1 MAPPPLK
8 KTISMLDLLSLR
20 LFLTVCEEK
29 SIGRAAERESI
40 TPSAVTKRIQDLE
53 YLFDVK
59 LLYRNAKGT
68 IPTPVG
74 EALAEHARQIFQLVE
89 GIRTDLSEFAE
100 GAKGHVRISA
110 VPSAL
115 AGFLAV
121 ELKDF
126 AAMHPG
132 IELDIREQLSSEVVH
147 AVSTGTADIG
157 IYATPPEVLGE
168 IDSYAY
174 KQDELVVVVP
184 RDHPL
189 ATKKSLTFAE
199 LLATDIVGVAESS
212 SVMNQ
217 LRRAAADLNQHLVLR
232 YQMQSNEIAREMVAA
247 GFGVTVLPQGL
258 ATHARSGQVVT
269 VPLAEPWA
277 KREMRICSRRG
288 ATLPAQTRALTQFLF
303 GKRFCELPRQDC
315 LTFPSRAPDP
325 DPISRD

>member
-1 MAPPPLK
+1 MTPPPLK
-8 KTISMLDLLSLR
+8 KTISKLDLLSLR

-59 LLYRNAKGT
+59 LLYRNTKGT

-121 ELKDF
+121 ELRDF
-126 AAMHPG
+126 AAMYPR
-132 IELDIREQLSSEVVH
+132 IDLDIREHLSFEVVH

-157 IYATPPEVLGE
+157 VYATPPEVPG
-168 IDSYAY
+168 DVDTYAY
-174 KQDELVVVVP
+174 KQDELVVVLP
-184 RDHPL
+184 KDHPL
-189 ATKKSLTFAE
+189 ASKKSLTFAE
-199 LLATDIVGVAESS
+199 LLTTDIVGVNESS

-217 LRRAAADLNQHLVLR
+217 LRRAAANLNQHLVLR
-232 YQMQSNEIAREMVAA
+232 YQVQSNEIAREMVAA

-258 ATHARSGQVVT
+258 ATHARSGQIVT
-269 VPLAEPWA
+269 VPLAEAWA
-277 KREMRICSRRG
+277 KREMRICVRRG
-288 ATLPAQTRALTQFLF
+288 AVLPAQTRAMLQFLL
-303 GKRFCELPRQDC
+303 GKRFGELPGQ
-315 LTFPSRAPDP
+315 
-325 DPISRD
+325 IVK

>member
-1 MAPPPLK
+1 MVAPPLK
-8 KTISMLDLLSLR
+8 KTISKLDLLSLR

-74 EALAEHARQIFQLVE
+74 EALADHARRMFQLVE

-100 GAKGHVRISA
+100 GARGHVRISA

-126 AAMHPG
+126 AATHPN
-132 IELDIREQLSSEVVH
+132 IALDVREQLSSEVVH
-147 AVSTGTADIG
+147 AVATGTADIG
-157 IYATPPEVLGE
+157 VYATPPDVPGDIESHV
-168 IDSYAY
+168 YR
-174 KQDELVVVVP
+174 QDELVVLLPV
-184 RDHPL
+184 DHPL
-189 ATKKSLTFAE
+189 AGRKA
-199 LLATDIVGVAESS
+199 LAFSEVLGTDLVGVAESS
-212 SVMNQ
+212 SVMHQ
-217 LRRAAADLNQHLVLR
+217 LRHAAAALNRPLNLR

-247 GFGVTVLPQGL
+247 GFGVTVLPRGL
-258 ATHARSGQVVT
+258 TTAARSGQIVT
-269 VPLAEPWA
+269 VPLSDPWA
-277 KREMRICSRRG
+277 SREMRICVRRG
-288 ATLPAQTRALTQFLF
+288 SALPAQTRAMLQFLL
-303 GKRFCELPRQDC
+303 GKRFGEN
-315 LTFPSRAPDP
+315 A
-325 DPISRD
+325 

>member
-1 MAPPPLK
+1 MVAPPLK
-8 KTISMLDLLSLR
+8 KTISKLDLLSLR

-74 EALAEHARQIFQLVE
+74 EALADHARQIFQLVE
-89 GIRTDLSEFAE
+89 GIRTDLSEFAQ

-126 AAMHPG
+126 AAMYPR
-132 IELDIREQLSSEVVH
+132 IDLDVREQLSSEVVH
-147 AVSTGTADIG
+147 AVATGTADIG
-157 IYATPPEVLGE
+157 VYATPPEVPA
-168 IDSYAY
+168 DVASYAY
-174 KQDELVVVVP
+174 RHDELVVVLP
-184 RDHPL
+184 AAHPL
-189 ATKKSLTFAE
+189 ATRKTLAFAE
-199 LLATDIVGVAESS
+199 ILSTDLVGVVESS

-217 LRRAAADLNQHLVLR
+217 LRRAAADLNQHLRIR
-232 YQMQSNEIAREMVAA
+232 YHVQSNEVAREMVAA

-258 ATHARSGQVVT
+258 ATYAHSG
-269 VPLAEPWA
+269 
-277 KREMRICSRRG
+277 
-288 ATLPAQTRALTQFLF
+288 
-303 GKRFCELPRQDC
+303 
-315 LTFPSRAPDP
+315 
-325 DPISRD
+325 PIA